1 MAVAMLWAMDA
12 RTAYERRAAI
22 AFLDVREPHEWAAG
36 HVEGSTNVPIG
47 EIAAR
52 VGELDADATT
62 VVVCQVG
69 QRSALVSAFLAD
81 AGLDA
86 HNLEGGLE
94 AWVARGLPL
103 VAPNLDRGTVVDGW
117 ARDLS
122 GRRLH
127 RS

>member
-1 MAVAMLWAMDA
+1 MDA
-12 RTAYERRAAI
+12 RTAYERRAAV
-22 AFLDVREPHEWAAG
+22 AFLDVREPDEWAAS
-36 HVEGSTNVPIG
+36 HVEGSTNVPIA

-52 VGELDADATT
+52 VGELDTDATT

-94 AWVARGLPL
+94 AWVAHGLPL
-103 VAPNLDRGTVVDGW
+103 VGADVDQGSVVDGW

-122 GRRLH
+122 GRLH
-127 RS
+127 PS